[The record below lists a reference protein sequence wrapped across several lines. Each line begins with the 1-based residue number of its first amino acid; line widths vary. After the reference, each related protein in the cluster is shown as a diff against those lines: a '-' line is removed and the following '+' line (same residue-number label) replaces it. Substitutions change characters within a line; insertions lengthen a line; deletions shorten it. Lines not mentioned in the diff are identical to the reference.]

1 MSFLYDFPKKA
12 AFGKVLPKSKIYEHA
27 SPTPSVKD
35 LFIRE
40 VDKIVW
46 SYKLSPETV
55 NLPAKGSV
63 QEIQVF
69 TIALKTGTLK
79 HEVLQTIDKAIPS
92 PILFALSF
100 EHKIRYIAAYKRRNE
115 ADMSKWVVSGYFET
129 NWMPDDTGRIVL
141 PVVLDLGA
149 LYSSM
154 LENIIPL
161 PSRQNETID
170 ELVSRVE
177 KLRLKEREAVKA
189 AVRLKKKKQFNRRV
203 EINAELR
210 GLKQEIEALKI

>member
-1 MSFLYDFPKKA
+1 MSFLYDFPKKTF
-12 AFGKVLPKSKIYEHA
+12 FGRVLPKSKIYEHA

-40 VDKIVW
+40 VDKIIW
-46 SYKLSPETV
+46 SYKLSPETI
-55 NLPAKGSV
+55 NLPAKGYV
-63 QEIQVF
+63 QEIQIF

-79 HEVLQTIDKAIPS
+79 HEVLQAIDRAIPS
-92 PILFALSF
+92 PIFFALSF

-115 ADMSKWVVSGYFET
+115 ADQSKRVVSGYFET
-129 NWMPDDTGRIVL
+129 NWLPDDTGRVAL
-141 PVVLDLGA
+141 PVVLDLGG
-149 LYSSM
+149 LYHT
-154 LENIIPL
+154 LLRGILPL

-189 AVRLKKKKQFNRRV
+189 EVRLKKEKQFNRKV

-210 GLKQEIEALKI
+210 SLKQEIEALKI